1 MINDKPKTPAYREFI
16 KIKNIQNKNIKE
28 KSAYNALVLLAEESK
43 KKYKKK
49 FYKNR
54 DMDSVENLAA
64 VLVAS
69 AILQEIEDK
78 TPKLFLTE
86 EEEILNNYLDQIP
99 ITY

>member
-1 MINDKPKTPAYREFI
+1 
-16 KIKNIQNKNIKE
+16 
-28 KSAYNALVLLAEESK
+28 
-43 KKYKKK
+43 
-49 FYKNR
+49 
-54 DMDSVENLAA
+54 MDSVENLAA